1 MKRKFVLAALILAP
15 SLIFAA
21 PEPKKQ
27 NESIVVE
34 IASIKTNTHTTYTR
48 STSWVKSKLIRNGY
62 IYTDIIFAVVNEQ
75 HLIYACAERDRSCP
89 VLEAGSKI
97 PAERDGDSIYISTAV
112 ASGKKP
118 LLTHYKLAS
127 TGW

>member
-1 MKRKFVLAALILAP
+1 MKRKFALAALILVP
-15 SLIFAA
+15 SLMFAA

-48 STSWVKSKLIRNGY
+48 STSWVKSKLIKDGY
-62 IYTDIIFAVVNEQ
+62 IYTDIIFAVVNEK
-75 HLIYACAERDRSCP
+75 HLVYACAERDKSCP

-97 PAERDGDSIYISTAV
+97 PAERDGDSIYISTTV
-112 ASGKKP
+112 PSRKKP
-118 LLTHYKLAS
+118 LVTHYKLAS